1 MGWGVAVMVHDHVV
15 RCAVTTKSMHA
26 ICVCVCV
33 CGGGGGGGEKYH
45 SALMELSDGHPH
57 NYYPLDCDLSTAGM
71 TTQRGSPAVSS
82 PIIGESYS
90 MSLSLHNYW

>member
-33 CGGGGGGGEKYH
+33 WGGGGGGGGGGREG
-45 SALMELSDGHPH
+45 ALMELSDGHAP
-57 NYYPLDCDLSTAGM
+57 S
-71 TTQRGSPAVSS
+71 
-82 PIIGESYS
+82 
-90 MSLSLHNYW
+90 